1 MKKIILALIVL
12 IGFST
17 SCTKDFDEYNVD
29 TKRPTMVPPEML
41 FANAQ
46 KALADQVASTNVN
59 LNVWK
64 LFVQYWTETTY
75 TDEANYD
82 IINRNI
88 AQLAFRTYYRDILRD
103 LKEARILTEAI
114 EPITPEETTMKN
126 NQLMIIELLTAY
138 SYNRLLDTFGNIPYT
153 EALNIDDITPAYDDA
168 AFIYGDLMARTK
180 NAVAGLDGS
189 AGSFGGYDL
198 YFNGDVMMW
207 KKFGNSLL
215 IKLAITVSKAD
226 WATAKAV
233 IEGAYNDG
241 PLFEM
246 GELAELVYIGGSNS
260 NPLYQDLVQSGRD
273 DFVIANT
280 LVDKMEELADP
291 RREAYFTFAPD
302 TNVYIGGPYGENNPF
317 NQYSHIAPRIQ
328 EPTFPITLMDY
339 TETQFYL
346 AEAALRGAAV
356 GSAEEHY
363 ANAIASSFQHWGV
376 GGAAAYIAANPLP
389 AENWQEVLGTQA
401 WIAYYIRGLVSYTTW
416 RRLGYPTLNM
426 PPRPP
431 ESAEGAVPRRF
442 TYPVNEQTLNKENYY
457 AAVAAMGSDK
467 LSTRIFWDIP

>member
-17 SCTKDFDEYNVD
+17 SCTKDFDEYNID
-29 TKRPTMVPPEML
+29 TKRPTEVPPEML

-46 KALADQVASTNVN
+46 KSLADQVASTNVN
-59 LNVWK
+59 TNIWK
-64 LFVQYWTETTY
+64 LMVQYWTETTY

-88 AQLAFRTYYRDILRD
+88 AQLAFRTYYRDVLED
-103 LKEARILTEAI
+103 LNQARILIEATETVTA
-114 EPITPEETTMKN
+114 EEGIIKN
-126 NQLMIIELLTAY
+126 NQLMIIELMTAY

-168 AFIYGDLMARTK
+168 AFIYNDLMKRTK
-180 NAVAGLDGS
+180 NAVYTLDAS
-189 AGSFGGYDL
+189 AGSFSNYDI
-198 YFNGDVMMW
+198 YFDGDVTMW
-207 KKFGNSLL
+207 KKFGNTLL
-215 IKLAITVSKAD
+215 IKLGITLSKVDWVVAKEAIES
-226 WATAKAV
+226 
-233 IEGAYNDG
+233 AYNAG
-241 PLFEM
+241 PLFAM
-246 GELAELVYIGGSNS
+246 GELAQLQYLGGSNS

-273 DFVIANT
+273 DFVITNT
-280 LVDKMEELADP
+280 LVDIMDELNDP

-302 TNVYIGGPYGENNPF
+302 TNAYIGGPYGENCPF

-339 TETQFYL
+339 TETEFYL
-346 AEAALRGAAV
+346 AEAALRGASV

-363 ANAIASSFQHWGV
+363 ANAITSSFQHWEV
-376 GGAAAYIAANPLP
+376 EGAAAYIAEHPLP

-401 WIAYYIRGLVSYTTW
+401 WLGYYLRGLVSYTTW
-416 RRLGYPTLNM
+416 RRLGYPALNM

-431 ESAEGAVPRRF
+431 ESADGAIPRRF
-442 TYPVNEQTLNKENYY
+442 TYPVNEQTLNKDNYY
-457 AAVAAMGSDK
+457 LAVTAMGGDK
-467 LSTRIFWDIP
+467 LSTRIFWDVP